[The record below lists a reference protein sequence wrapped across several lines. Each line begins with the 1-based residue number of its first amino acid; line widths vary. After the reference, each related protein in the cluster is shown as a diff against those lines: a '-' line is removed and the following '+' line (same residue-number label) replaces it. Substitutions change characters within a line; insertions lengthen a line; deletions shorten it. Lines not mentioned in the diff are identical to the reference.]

1 MTNHMDNIATSIALG
16 VGAITSLAEGTD
28 TAIRIK
34 IADLVFTDA
43 DGGSPGTP
51 NVVGEHFDM
60 FEVDGN
66 VLYLKAGVTL
76 DREVAD
82 TLSVSVQLTE
92 DSTVSV
98 DVSVAI
104 NDGDDA
110 PMITTSF
117 IAVNPGDTGSITLTD
132 DNINFTDSDVPE
144 DPANIIYTITAV
156 PSGARIT
163 RNDVELSVGGT
174 FTYQDIL
181 DGWVALTVSDESALS
196 GLRFTIADSADANLV
211 QASLDI
217 QVRDV
222 ASIATPEAS
231 NNVDYSEDTRNL
243 VIDTGDYADQIRGSQ
258 GSDFITGG
266 LANDTIN
273 LDSGDG
279 NGSGQ
284 DTVVYNFGSG
294 SISTAIDGGDVIT
307 GFRRGE
313 DIFLLKTESD
323 NPELATLDGLLSYV
337 SGSDRESSHDDFI
350 TVTPNFVF
358 GPEDGGNNIVV
369 TGITGITF
377 HFHDAG
383 IYGGRYL
390 ASAFVSITF
399 DEQLDWADFLSLIEI
414 DDGNG
419 IVDENF
425 NYRRG
430 VIRDVSALPNLMGEG
445 SLAYERQGAVLP
457 IEIAPSGVKSVE
469 ETPGTLTTQ
478 GRTEVTYFVLTGVAA
493 QDLRLVRVGSTNPA
507 DPNEFFELV
516 GNVLYLKSGKS
527 LDYDSGVRILNVR
540 VQDVNDSAVGVD
552 VKVKV
557 ENVNDAAP
565 AIVSGTLVEFGSATT
580 VVYDAVATF
589 DRTRIVWSLKQD
601 QEDDYALF
609 DIDIDTGEVTFKQES
624 RPDFDN
630 VTAYRFTVVA
640 TSGALITEQQV
651 AIYPTGYT
659 APVIADTT
667 GSIRDGDGSSGTNR
681 PDAVSGDFMVTSG
694 SVDSWMAVRVP
705 ADTNN
710 PEADNYGTLS
720 FTDDNRWV
728 FTLNGDGEEAIN
740 GLNADNPL
748 AVVTFDVTATNVLD
762 SDMARLTI
770 NLQGYTPTGAPVLR
784 NDDLDVTIA
793 VDSDASGQIGFTG
806 DADGTAFA
814 TTLITPI
821 GRHGS
826 ESVYRAVAGASTE
839 ITGTYGTL
847 TLKDNGSWAYALRYD
862 DLDTVALSK
871 QVAGTEMTETFS
883 LGYRSGNAGVEMAQD
898 IDITVTNPGVLRI
911 GNSFTQ
917 GKVYSFLPASGRVVA
932 QRGDMILDHT
942 ELVYE
947 VGFTTADAIASL
959 DRKIAAIEA
968 GNDVDQ
974 ETEISL
980 LLGLDP
986 VRQAVNSSVEIYGEF
1001 HFDYRDGSWTYTLD
1015 KNQAERDA
1023 NTKINGVNNKHDHND
1038 NTDIV
1043 VYIAVRDITGAR
1055 TDDLSSIVISGADVI
1070 RATNARVVG
1079 TDNDE
1084 FLIGTPYITDNINT
1098 GEGNNGV
1105 IGGGGNDNI
1114 TLGSGATTQDP
1125 QIDVVYHR
1133 VQFNPDSYGRW
1144 DNTRN
1149 VDGNDTINNFIRN
1162 EDQFIFIEWTTEGD
1176 GVKISE
1182 EDFLTNPN
1190 QAFLEPIIEQSGTVF
1205 TLAGVKIVLTGLTVS
1220 NPDDIFSQFITINYH
1235 TDHQI
1240 QLTNADGSLTTNI
1253 FEQYGIASTTDNLGR
1268 HSIISDQLVRG
1279 SVEVQHSYFGD
1290 TNEDSFQV
1298 LDARPEALLDL
1309 I

>member
-1 MTNHMDNIATSIALG
+1 MTNHVDNIATSIALG
-16 VGAITSLAEGTD
+16 AGAITSLAEGAD
-28 TAIRIK
+28 TAVRIK
-34 IADLVFTDA
+34 IADLVFTDE

-51 NVVGEHFDM
+51 NVVGAHFDM

-82 TLSVSVQLTE
+82 TLNVSVQLTE

-104 NDGDDA
+104 NDVDDA
-110 PMITTSF
+110 PMITTLF

-132 DNINFTDSDVPE
+132 ENINFTDSDIPE
-144 DPANIIYTITAV
+144 DPASVIYTITAV

-174 FTYQDIL
+174 FTHQDVL

-196 GLRFTIADSADANLV
+196 GLRLTIADSADANLV

-222 ASIATPEAS
+222 VSIATPETS
-231 NNVDYSEDTRNL
+231 NTVDYSEDTRNL
-243 VIDTGDYADQIRGSQ
+243 VIDTGDFNDQITGSQ

-266 LANDTIN
+266 LGNDTIN

-294 SISTAIDGGDVIT
+294 STSIATDGGDNIT
-307 GFRRGE
+307 GFKRGE
-313 DIFLLKTESD
+313 DIFLLKTVSD
-323 NPELATLDGLLSYV
+323 NPELATLDGFFSYV
-337 SGSDRESSHDDFI
+337 LGPNTGSNHDDLI
-350 TVTPNFVF
+350 KVRPIYEYEPD
-358 GPEDGGNNIVV
+358 GDGGLNFFV
-369 TGITGITF
+369 TGIEF
-377 HFHDAG
+377 HFGDGGVYGNGYPA
-383 IYGGRYL
+383 GGR
-390 ASAFVSITF
+390 VSITF
-399 DEQLDWADFLSLIEI
+399 DERITWNEFLSLIEI
-414 DDGNG
+414 DNGDGGFDGNF
-419 IVDENF
+419 DH
-425 NYRRG
+425 RRG
-430 VIRDVSALPNLMGEG
+430 FIRDLSALPNLMGEG
-445 SLAYERQGAVLP
+445 SLAYERQGATLP
-457 IEIAPSGVKSVE
+457 IEIAPSGVNSVE
-469 ETPGTLTTQ
+469 ESPPGDVTA
-478 GRTEVTYFVLTGVAA
+478 RTEVTYFVLTGVAT
-493 QDLRLVRVGSTNPA
+493 QDLRLVRVDSTDP
-507 DPNEFFELV
+507 DPNEFFEID

-527 LDYDSGVRILNVR
+527 LDYDSGVRTLKVR
-540 VQDVNDSAVGVD
+540 VQDVNDSTVGVD

-557 ENVNDAAP
+557 ENVNDVAP
-565 AIVSGTLVEFGSATT
+565 VFISGTLVEFDPNTL
-580 VVYDAVATF
+580 VVYDAAATF
-589 DRTRIVWSLKQD
+589 DRTRLVWSLKE
-601 QEDDYALF
+601 EDDYGLF
-609 DIDIDTGEVTFKQES
+609 NIDVDTGEVTFKQGTTHPEDQTS
-624 RPDFDN
+624 
-630 VTAYRFTVVA
+630 YSFTVVA

-651 AIYPTGYT
+651 AIYPTGYVV
-659 APVIADTT
+659 PVIADTT
-667 GSIRDGDGSSGTNR
+667 GSIRDGDASTNNGFL
-681 PDAVSGDFMVTSG
+681 PLSGDFMVTSG

-720 FTDDNRWV
+720 FTDDNRWEFALTETGTNV
-728 FTLNGDGEEAIN
+728 IN
-740 GLNADNPL
+740 GLDADNPL
-748 AVVTFDVTATNVLD
+748 AVATFDVTATNVLD
-762 SDMARLTI
+762 SDTARLTI
-770 NLQGYTPTGAPVLR
+770 TLQGYTPAGAPVLR

-793 VDSDASGQIGFTG
+793 VDSEASGQIGFTG
-806 DADGTAFA
+806 DANGTAFA
-814 TTLITPI
+814 TTLINPI
-821 GRHGS
+821 GRHAT
-826 ESVYRAVAGASTE
+826 ESVYHAVASASTE
-839 ITGTYGTL
+839 ITGIYGTL
-847 TLKDNGSWAYALRYD
+847 TLNHDGSWAYALRYN

-871 QVAGTEMTETFS
+871 QAAGTEMTETFS
-883 LGYRSGNAGVEMAQD
+883 LGYRSGPAGAAMAQD
-898 IDITVTNPGVLRI
+898 IDITVTNPGALRI
-911 GNSFTQ
+911 TNTFTQ
-917 GKVYSFLPASGRVVA
+917 GKVYSFLPASGQVVA

-942 ELVYE
+942 ELVYQ
-947 VGFTTADAIASL
+947 VGFTTADAIANL
-959 DRKIAAIEA
+959 DRRIAAIEA

-974 ETEISL
+974 ETEVSL

-986 VRQAVNSSVEIYGEF
+986 VRQAVTSSVEIYGEF

-1023 NTKINGVNNKHDHND
+1023 NTQINGGNNKHDHDD

-1190 QAFLEPIIEQSGTVF
+1190 QAYLEAIIESV
-1205 TLAGVKIVLTGLTVS
+1205 
-1220 NPDDIFSQFITINYH
+1220 DDIFTLVGVRIVLIEVTVADFDFFVPPSVRINYH

-1240 QLTNADGSLTTNI
+1240 QLTNADGSLTTDGI
-1253 FEQYGIASTTDNLGR
+1253 LEQYGITSTTDTLGR
-1268 HSIISDQLVRG
+1268 HSIANDQTVNG
-1279 SVEVQHSYFGD
+1279 SAEVQHNYFGD

>member
-1 MTNHMDNIATSIALG
+1 MTNHVDNIATSIALG
-16 VGAITSLAEGTD
+16 AGAITSLAEGAD
-28 TAIRIK
+28 TAVRIK
-34 IADLVFTDA
+34 IADLVFTDE

-51 NVVGEHFDM
+51 NVVGAHFDM

-82 TLSVSVQLTE
+82 TLNVSVQLTE

-104 NDGDDA
+104 NDVDDA
-110 PMITTSF
+110 PMITTLF

-132 DNINFTDSDVPE
+132 DNINFTDSDIPE
-144 DPANIIYTITAV
+144 DPASVIYTITAV

-174 FTYQDIL
+174 FTHQDVL

-196 GLRFTIADSADANLV
+196 GLRLTIADSADANLV

-222 ASIATPEAS
+222 VSIATPETS
-231 NNVDYSEDTRNL
+231 NTVDYSEDTRNL
-243 VIDTGDYADQIRGSQ
+243 VIDTGDFNDQITGSQ

-266 LANDTIN
+266 LGNDTIN

-284 DTVVYNFGSG
+284 DTVVYNFSLG
-294 SISTAIDGGDVIT
+294 SISTATDGGDNIT
-307 GFRRGE
+307 GFKRGE
-313 DIFLLKTESD
+313 DIFLLKTVSD
-323 NPELATLDGLLSYV
+323 NPELATLDGFFSYV
-337 SGSDRESSHDDFI
+337 LGPNTGSNHDDLI
-350 TVTPNFVF
+350 KVRPIYEYEPD
-358 GPEDGGNNIVV
+358 GDGGLNFFV
-369 TGITGITF
+369 TGIEF
-377 HFHDAG
+377 HFGDGGVYGNGYPA
-383 IYGGRYL
+383 GGR
-390 ASAFVSITF
+390 VSITF
-399 DEQLDWADFLSLIEI
+399 DERITWNEFLSLIEI
-414 DDGNG
+414 DNGDGGFDGNF
-419 IVDENF
+419 DH
-425 NYRRG
+425 RRG
-430 VIRDVSALPNLMGEG
+430 FIRDLSALPNLMGEG
-445 SLAYERQGAVLP
+445 SLAYERQGATLP
-457 IEIAPSGVKSVE
+457 IEIAPSGVNSVE
-469 ETPGTLTTQ
+469 ESPPGDVTA
-478 GRTEVTYFVLTGVAA
+478 RTEVTYFVLTGVAT
-493 QDLRLVRVGSTNPA
+493 QDLRLVRVDSTDP
-507 DPNEFFELV
+507 DPNEFFEID

-527 LDYDSGVRILNVR
+527 LDYDSGVRTLKVR
-540 VQDVNDSAVGVD
+540 VQDVNDSTVGVD

-557 ENVNDAAP
+557 ENVNDVAP
-565 AIVSGTLVEFGSATT
+565 VFISGTLVEFDPNTL
-580 VVYDAVATF
+580 VVYDAAATF
-589 DRTRIVWSLKQD
+589 DRTRLVWSLKE
-601 QEDDYALF
+601 EDDYGLF
-609 DIDIDTGEVTFKQES
+609 NIDVDTGEVTFKQGTTHPEDQTS
-624 RPDFDN
+624 
-630 VTAYRFTVVA
+630 YSFTVVA

-651 AIYPTGYT
+651 AIYPTGYVV
-659 APVIADTT
+659 PVIADTT
-667 GSIRDGDGSSGTNR
+667 GSIRDGDASTNNGFL
-681 PDAVSGDFMVTSG
+681 PLSGDFMVTSG

-720 FTDDNRWV
+720 FTDDNRWEFALTETGTNV
-728 FTLNGDGEEAIN
+728 IN
-740 GLNADNPL
+740 GLDADNPL
-748 AVVTFDVTATNVLD
+748 AVATFDVTATNVLD
-762 SDMARLTI
+762 SDTARLTI
-770 NLQGYTPTGAPVLR
+770 TLQGYTPAGAPVLR

-793 VDSDASGQIGFTG
+793 VDSEASGQIGFTG
-806 DADGTAFA
+806 DANGTAFA
-814 TTLITPI
+814 TTLINPI
-821 GRHGS
+821 GRHAT
-826 ESVYRAVAGASTE
+826 ESVYHAVASASTE
-839 ITGTYGTL
+839 ITGIYGTL
-847 TLKDNGSWAYALRYD
+847 TLNHDGSWAYALRYN

-871 QVAGTEMTETFS
+871 QAAGTEMTETFS
-883 LGYRSGNAGVEMAQD
+883 LGYRSGPAGAAMAQD
-898 IDITVTNPGVLRI
+898 IDITVTNPGALRI
-911 GNSFTQ
+911 TNTFTQ
-917 GKVYSFLPASGRVVA
+917 GKVYSFLPASGQVVA

-942 ELVYE
+942 ELVYQ
-947 VGFTTADAIASL
+947 VGFTTADAIANL
-959 DRKIAAIEA
+959 DRRIAAIEA

-974 ETEISL
+974 ETEVSL

-986 VRQAVNSSVEIYGEF
+986 VRQAVTSSVEIYGEF

-1023 NTKINGVNNKHDHND
+1023 NTQINGGNNKHDHDD

-1190 QAFLEPIIEQSGTVF
+1190 QAYLEAIIESV
-1205 TLAGVKIVLTGLTVS
+1205 
-1220 NPDDIFSQFITINYH
+1220 DDIFTLVGVRIVLIEVTVADFDFFVPPSVRINYH

-1240 QLTNADGSLTTNI
+1240 QLTNADGSLTTDGI
-1253 FEQYGIASTTDNLGR
+1253 LEQYGITSTTDTLGR
-1268 HSIISDQLVRG
+1268 HSIANDQTVNG
-1279 SVEVQHSYFGD
+1279 SAEVQHNYFGD

>member
-1 MTNHMDNIATSIALG
+1 MTNHVDNIATSIALG
-16 VGAITSLAEGTD
+16 AGAITSLAEGAD
-28 TAIRIK
+28 TAVRIK
-34 IADLVFTDA
+34 IADLVFTDE

-51 NVVGEHFDM
+51 NVVGAHFDM

-82 TLSVSVQLTE
+82 TLNVSVQLTE

-104 NDGDDA
+104 NDVDDA
-110 PMITTSF
+110 PMITTLF

-144 DPANIIYTITAV
+144 DPASVIYTITAV

-174 FTYQDIL
+174 FTHQDVL

-196 GLRFTIADSADANLV
+196 GLRLTIADSADANLV

-222 ASIATPEAS
+222 VSIATPETS
-231 NNVDYSEDTRNL
+231 NTVDYSEDTRNL
-243 VIDTGDYADQIRGSQ
+243 VIDTGDFNDQITGSQ

-266 LANDTIN
+266 LGNDTIN

-294 SISTAIDGGDVIT
+294 STSIATDGGDNIT
-307 GFRRGE
+307 GFKRGE
-313 DIFLLKTESD
+313 DIFLLKTVSD
-323 NPELATLDGLLSYV
+323 NPELATLDGFFSYV
-337 SGSDRESSHDDFI
+337 LGPNTGSNHDDLI
-350 TVTPNFVF
+350 KVRPIYEYEPD
-358 GPEDGGNNIVV
+358 GDGGLNFFL
-369 TGITGITF
+369 TGIEF
-377 HFHDAG
+377 HFGDGGVYGNGYPA
-383 IYGGRYL
+383 GGR
-390 ASAFVSITF
+390 VSITF
-399 DEQLDWADFLSLIEI
+399 DERITWNEFLSLIEI
-414 DDGNG
+414 DNGDGGFDGNF
-419 IVDENF
+419 DH
-425 NYRRG
+425 RRG
-430 VIRDVSALPNLMGEG
+430 FIRDLSALPNLMGEG
-445 SLAYERQGAVLP
+445 SLAYERQGATLP
-457 IEIAPSGVKSVE
+457 IEIAPSGVNSVE
-469 ETPGTLTTQ
+469 ESPPGDVTA
-478 GRTEVTYFVLTGVAA
+478 RTEVTYFVLTGVAT
-493 QDLRLVRVGSTNPA
+493 QDLRLVRVDSTDP
-507 DPNEFFELV
+507 DPNEFFEID

-527 LDYDSGVRILNVR
+527 LDYDSGVRTLKVR
-540 VQDVNDSAVGVD
+540 VQDVNDSTVGVD

-557 ENVNDAAP
+557 ENVNDVAP
-565 AIVSGTLVEFGSATT
+565 VFISGTLVEFDPNTL
-580 VVYDAVATF
+580 VVYDAAATF
-589 DRTRIVWSLKQD
+589 DRTRLVWSLKE
-601 QEDDYALF
+601 EDDYGLF
-609 DIDIDTGEVTFKQES
+609 NIDVDTGEVTFKQGTTHPEDQTS
-624 RPDFDN
+624 
-630 VTAYRFTVVA
+630 YSFTVVA

-651 AIYPTGYT
+651 AIYPTGYVV
-659 APVIADTT
+659 PVIADTT
-667 GSIRDGDGSSGTNR
+667 GSIRDGDASTNNGFL
-681 PDAVSGDFMVTSG
+681 PLSGDFMVTSG

-720 FTDDNRWV
+720 FTDDNRWEFALTETGTNV
-728 FTLNGDGEEAIN
+728 IN
-740 GLNADNPL
+740 GLDADNPL
-748 AVVTFDVTATNVLD
+748 AVATFDVTATNVLD
-762 SDMARLTI
+762 SDTARLTI
-770 NLQGYTPTGAPVLR
+770 TLQGYTPAGAPVLR

-793 VDSDASGQIGFTG
+793 VDSEASGQIGFTG
-806 DADGTAFA
+806 DANGTAFA
-814 TTLITPI
+814 TTLINPI
-821 GRHGS
+821 GRHAT
-826 ESVYRAVAGASTE
+826 ESVYHAVASASTE
-839 ITGTYGTL
+839 ITGIYGTL
-847 TLKDNGSWAYALRYD
+847 TLNHDGSWAYALRYN

-871 QVAGTEMTETFS
+871 QAAGTEMTETFS
-883 LGYRSGNAGVEMAQD
+883 LGYRSGPAGAAMAQD
-898 IDITVTNPGVLRI
+898 IDITVTNPGALRI
-911 GNSFTQ
+911 TNTFTQ
-917 GKVYSFLPASGRVVA
+917 GKVYSFLPASGQVVA

-942 ELVYE
+942 ELVYQ
-947 VGFTTADAIASL
+947 VGFTTADAIANL
-959 DRKIAAIEA
+959 DRRIAAIEA

-974 ETEISL
+974 ETEVSL

-986 VRQAVNSSVEIYGEF
+986 VRQAVTSSVEIYGEF

-1023 NTKINGVNNKHDHND
+1023 NTQINGGNNKHDHDD

-1133 VQFNPDSYGRW
+1133 VQFNPDGYGRW

-1149 VDGNDTINNFIRN
+1149 VDGNDIIDNFIRN

-1190 QAFLEPIIEQSGTVF
+1190 QAYLEAIIESV
-1205 TLAGVKIVLTGLTVS
+1205 
-1220 NPDDIFSQFITINYH
+1220 DDIFTLVGVRIVLNEVTVADFDFFVPPSVRINYH

-1240 QLTNADGSLTTNI
+1240 QLTNADGSLTTDGI
-1253 FEQYGIASTTDNLGR
+1253 LEQYGITSTTDTLGR
-1268 HSIISDQLVRG
+1268 HSIANDQTVTG
-1279 SVEVQHSYFGD
+1279 SAEVQHNYFGD